1 MTKYEEAL
9 KKYRQA
15 ERECLAELFAESCLE
30 GEDPHVTDDSGC
42 PLTREEV
49 YQKLLNGDLN

>member
-1 MTKYEEAL
+1 MTKYEKAL
-9 KKYRQA
+9 EKYRQA

-30 GEDPHVTDDSGC
+30 GEDPHVTDDSGR